1 MSFGRAALNATPTEL
16 QSGHRA
22 RTSALVMLGNLALT
36 IKAGSNSGVAM
47 MGLLFTLHSTRGKR
61 LLPPHTVY
69 EAVSRSGNRRS
80 LEYIVDNVTL

>member
-36 IKAGSNSGVAM
+36 IKAGSNIGVAM
-47 MGLLFTLHSTRGKR
+47 MPAPGSWHSFSMKFPSNS
-61 LLPPHTVY
+61 L
-69 EAVSRSGNRRS
+69 SG
-80 LEYIVDNVTL
+80 